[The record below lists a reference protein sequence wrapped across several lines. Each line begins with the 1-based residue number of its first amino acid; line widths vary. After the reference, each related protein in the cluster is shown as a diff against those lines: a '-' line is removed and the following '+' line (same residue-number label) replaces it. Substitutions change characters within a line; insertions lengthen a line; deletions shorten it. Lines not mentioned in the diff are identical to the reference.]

1 MEASGAEELEAGS
14 PRRAEPASRLTME
27 AKSGEGSPRRAEP
40 ASPRRHSPWGFAKA
54 LGVRDHEARF
64 VPYDPWLE
72 APPWELAGLAALSAL
87 AYGAACL
94 TPLAH
99 GGLLAPRA
107 GPGWAIFCVWLVAS
121 ATGRALAWLGLP
133 PLAGQLLGGA
143 LARNSRAFR
152 GAALTHAYKATIR
165 AAGLGTIMTR
175 SGLELDVGAIR
186 RAGRVA
192 ARLTVLPGVSEALA
206 VALFARWVFE
216 LPFVLALALGFIL
229 AAVSPAVVPVC
240 VKINQCVGDGDDAAA
255 LVPSSGE
262 EPASPRHR
270 AGVASMA
277 WRSTRRFSTS
287 RIILISTQVVVG
299 LFDLHSRGYGVAKG
313 IPSIVVAAASM
324 DDVVAM
330 LGFSVCIGLAG
341 GAGNL
346 YQKALAGPA
355 AVVAG
360 ALYGCAAGALLGAT
374 KLWDADWKLTAATLV
389 LGLLPMFVAE
399 RLHAHG
405 GGAIGA
411 LLVGVVGSW
420 AWRRRQPAWLA
431 AGAEREA
438 LLDEEED
445 LGAALG
451 TPDGDARAAADRL
464 REVGKKLNA
473 IGRSDADDARKS
485 HLVEANIGLLWT
497 WLAQPLL
504 FGAIGTELNFHRM
517 APAVAGR
524 ALLVVGVGLLVRIP
538 AAYVA
543 VHFDDRLKF
552 REKAFVALA
561 WLPKATVQAALASVP
576 AEVVDD
582 RRRGEAI
589 LTTAVLAILATAPL
603 GSLFIQRFGPRWLER
618 EDDAADDAE
627 TSPIWS
633 RRRLAHLVGEARAE
647 IERLGGDTTRLA
659 KIVDVI
665 DEWSNPLIPKRPDTS
680 GNALKLMNSAKVKK
694 RDLAAERRRKRWDE
708 SAKYCA

>member
-1 MEASGAEELEAGS
+1 MEANGAEQLEAGS

-40 ASPRRHSPWGFAKA
+40 ASPRRHSPRRHSPWGFAKA

-107 GPGWAIFCVWLVAS
+107 GPGWAIFCVWLFAS

-175 SGLELDVGAIR
+175 SGLELDVGTIR

-229 AAVSPAVVPVC
+229 AAVSPAVV
-240 VKINQCVGDGDDAAA
+240 
-255 LVPSSGE
+255 
-262 EPASPRHR
+262 
-270 AGVASMA
+270 
-277 WRSTRRFSTS
+277 
-287 RIILISTQVVVG
+287 VVG

-341 GAGNL
+341 GAGNI

-618 EDDAADDAE
+618 EDEAADDAE

-633 RRRLAHLVGEARAE
+633 GRRLAHLVGEARAE

>member
-1 MEASGAEELEAGS
+1 MEATGEQLEAGS

-27 AKSGEGSPRRAEP
+27 AKSEEGSPRR

-107 GPGWAIFCVWLVAS
+107 GPGWAVFCVWLFAS

-229 AAVSPAVVPVC
+229 AAVSPAVV
-240 VKINQCVGDGDDAAA
+240 
-255 LVPSSGE
+255 
-262 EPASPRHR
+262 
-270 AGVASMA
+270 
-277 WRSTRRFSTS
+277 
-287 RIILISTQVVVG
+287 VVQM
-299 LFDLHSRGYGVAKG
+299 FDLHERGYGVAKG

-341 GAGNL
+341 GAGNV

-420 AWRRRQPAWLA
+420 AWRRRRPAWLA

-438 LLDEEED
+438 LLREEAD

-464 REVGKKLNA
+464 REVGKKLDA
-473 IGRSDADDARKS
+473 IGRSDADDAHKS

-504 FGAIGTELNFHRM
+504 FGVIGTELNFHRM

-538 AAYVA
+538 AAYAA
-543 VHFDDRLKF
+543 VHFDERLKF

-618 EDDAADDAE
+618 EDDAADDAADDAE
-627 TSPIWS
+627 TSPIWPG
-633 RRRLAHLVGEARAE
+633 RRLAHLVGEARAE

-659 KIVDVI
+659 KIVDDI
-665 DEWSNPLIPKRPDTS
+665 DEQANPLIPKRPDVP
-680 GNALKLMNSAKVKK
+680 GNAFKLMKSAKVKK
-694 RDLAAERRRKRWDE
+694 KDPAAERRRKRWDE

>member
-1 MEASGAEELEAGS
+1 MEANGAEQLEAGS

-40 ASPRRHSPWGFAKA
+40 ASPRRHSPRRHSPWGFAKA

-72 APPWELAGLAALSAL
+72 APPWEFAGLAALSAL

-107 GPGWAIFCVWLVAS
+107 GPGWAIFCVWLFAS

-229 AAVSPAVVPVC
+229 AAVSPAVV
-240 VKINQCVGDGDDAAA
+240 
-255 LVPSSGE
+255 
-262 EPASPRHR
+262 
-270 AGVASMA
+270 
-277 WRSTRRFSTS
+277 
-287 RIILISTQVVVG
+287 VVG

-341 GAGNL
+341 GAGNI

-618 EDDAADDAE
+618 EDEAADDAE

-633 RRRLAHLVGEARAE
+633 GRRLAHLVGEARAE

>member
-1 MEASGAEELEAGS
+1 M
-14 PRRAEPASRLTME
+14 PRRWECATTRR
-27 AKSGEGSPRRAEP
+27 GS
-40 ASPRRHSPWGFAKA
+40 SPTIRGS
-54 LGVRDHEARF
+54 
-64 VPYDPWLE
+64 
-72 APPWELAGLAALSAL
+72 APPWERAGLAALSAL

-107 GPGWAIFCVWLVAS
+107 GPGWAIFCVWLFAS

-229 AAVSPAVVPVC
+229 AAVSPAVV
-240 VKINQCVGDGDDAAA
+240 
-255 LVPSSGE
+255 
-262 EPASPRHR
+262 
-270 AGVASMA
+270 
-277 WRSTRRFSTS
+277 
-287 RIILISTQVVVG
+287 VVG

-341 GAGNL
+341 GAGNI

-618 EDDAADDAE
+618 EDEAADDAE

-633 RRRLAHLVGEARAE
+633 GRRLAHLVGEARAE

>member
-1 MEASGAEELEAGS
+1 MEANGAEQLEAGS

-40 ASPRRHSPWGFAKA
+40 ESPRRHSPRRHSPWGFAKA

-72 APPWELAGLAALSAL
+72 APPWEFAGLAALSAL

-107 GPGWAIFCVWLVAS
+107 GPGWAVFCIWLFAS

-229 AAVSPAVVPVC
+229 AAVSPAVV
-240 VKINQCVGDGDDAAA
+240 
-255 LVPSSGE
+255 
-262 EPASPRHR
+262 
-270 AGVASMA
+270 
-277 WRSTRRFSTS
+277 
-287 RIILISTQVVVG
+287 VVG

-341 GAGNL
+341 GAGNI

-618 EDDAADDAE
+618 EDEAADDAE

-633 RRRLAHLVGEARAE
+633 GRRLAHLVGEARAE

>member
-1 MEASGAEELEAGS
+1 MEASGAEQLEAGS

-40 ASPRRHSPWGFAKA
+40 ASPRRHSPRRHSPWGFAKA

-107 GPGWAIFCVWLVAS
+107 GPGWAIFCVWLFAS

-186 RAGRVA
+186 RAGRGA

-229 AAVSPAVVPVC
+229 AAVSPAVV
-240 VKINQCVGDGDDAAA
+240 
-255 LVPSSGE
+255 
-262 EPASPRHR
+262 
-270 AGVASMA
+270 
-277 WRSTRRFSTS
+277 
-287 RIILISTQVVVG
+287 VVG

-324 DDVVAM
+324 DDVGAM

-341 GAGNL
+341 GAGNI
-346 YQKALAGPA
+346 YQKALTGPA

>member
-1 MEASGAEELEAGS
+1 MEADGAEELEA
-14 PRRAEPASRLTME
+14 
-27 AKSGEGSPRRAEP
+27 GSPRRAEP

-107 GPGWAIFCVWLVAS
+107 GPGWAIFCVWLFAS

-206 VALFARWVFE
+206 VGVVARWVFE

-229 AAVSPAVVPVC
+229 AAVSPAVV
-240 VKINQCVGDGDDAAA
+240 
-255 LVPSSGE
+255 
-262 EPASPRHR
+262 
-270 AGVASMA
+270 
-277 WRSTRRFSTS
+277 
-287 RIILISTQVVVG
+287 VVG
-299 LFDLHSRGYGVAKG
+299 MFDLHNRGYGVAKG

-341 GAGNL
+341 GAGNI
-346 YQKALAGPA
+346 YQKALTGPA

-438 LLDEEED
+438 LLHEEAD

-451 TPDGDARAAADRL
+451 TPDGDARVAADRL

-473 IGRSDADDARKS
+473 IGRSDADDAHKS

-504 FGAIGTELNFHRM
+504 FGVIGTELNFHRM

-627 TSPIWS
+627 TSPIWPG
-633 RRRLAHLVGEARAE
+633 RRLAHLVGEARAE

-659 KIVDVI
+659 KIVDDI
-665 DEWSNPLIPKRPDTS
+665 DEQSQPVFKKRPDLS
-680 GNALKLMNSAKVKK
+680 GPAFKLMKMAKVKK
-694 RDLAAERRRKRWDE
+694 KDLAAERRRKRWDE

>member
-1 MEASGAEELEAGS
+1 MEASGAEQLEAGS

-27 AKSGEGSPRRAEP
+27 AKSGEGSPRRAERRH
-40 ASPRRHSPWGFAKA
+40 SPRRHSPWGFAKA

-72 APPWELAGLAALSAL
+72 APPWEFAGLAALSAL

-107 GPGWAIFCVWLVAS
+107 GPGWAIFCVWLFAS

-229 AAVSPAVVPVC
+229 AAVSPAVV
-240 VKINQCVGDGDDAAA
+240 
-255 LVPSSGE
+255 
-262 EPASPRHR
+262 
-270 AGVASMA
+270 
-277 WRSTRRFSTS
+277 
-287 RIILISTQVVVG
+287 VVG

-341 GAGNL
+341 GAGNI

-618 EDDAADDAE
+618 EDEAADDAE

-633 RRRLAHLVGEARAE
+633 GRRLAHLVGEARAE

-708 SAKYCA
+708 SVACLTI

>member
-1 MEASGAEELEAGS
+1 MEARGAEQLEAGS

-40 ASPRRHSPWGFAKA
+40 ASPRRHSPRRHSPWGFAKA

-107 GPGWAIFCVWLVAS
+107 GPGWAIFCVWLFAS

-206 VALFARWVFE
+206 VGVVARWVFE

-229 AAVSPAVVPVC
+229 AAVSPAVV
-240 VKINQCVGDGDDAAA
+240 
-255 LVPSSGE
+255 
-262 EPASPRHR
+262 
-270 AGVASMA
+270 
-277 WRSTRRFSTS
+277 
-287 RIILISTQVVVG
+287 VVG
-299 LFDLHSRGYGVAKG
+299 MFDLHNRGYGVAKG

-341 GAGNL
+341 GAGNV

-420 AWRRRQPAWLA
+420 AWRSQQPAWLA
-431 AGAEREA
+431 AGAERAA
-438 LLDEEED
+438 LLREEVD

-473 IGRSDADDARKS
+473 IGRSDADDAHKS

-504 FGAIGTELNFHRM
+504 FGVIGTELNFHRM

-618 EDDAADDAE
+618 EDEAADDAE

-633 RRRLAHLVGEARAE
+633 GRRLAHLVGEARAE

>member
-1 MEASGAEELEAGS
+1 MEARGAEQLEAGS

-40 ASPRRHSPWGFAKA
+40 ASSRRHSPRRHSPWGFAKA

-72 APPWELAGLAALSAL
+72 APPWEFAGLAALSAL

-107 GPGWAIFCVWLVAS
+107 GPGWAIFCVWLFAS

-206 VALFARWVFE
+206 VGVVAMRVFE

-229 AAVSPAVVPVC
+229 AAVSPAVV
-240 VKINQCVGDGDDAAA
+240 
-255 LVPSSGE
+255 
-262 EPASPRHR
+262 
-270 AGVASMA
+270 
-277 WRSTRRFSTS
+277 
-287 RIILISTQVVVG
+287 VVG
-299 LFDLHSRGYGVAKG
+299 MFDLHNRGYGVAKG

-341 GAGNL
+341 GAGNI
-346 YQKALAGPA
+346 YQKALTGPA

-451 TPDGDARAAADRL
+451 TPDGDARVAADRL

>member
-1 MEASGAEELEAGS
+1 MEANGAEQLEAGS

-40 ASPRRHSPWGFAKA
+40 ESPRRHSPRRHSPWGFAKA

-72 APPWELAGLAALSAL
+72 APPWEFAGLAALSAL

-107 GPGWAIFCVWLVAS
+107 GPGWAIFCVWLFAS

-229 AAVSPAVVPVC
+229 AAVSPAVV
-240 VKINQCVGDGDDAAA
+240 
-255 LVPSSGE
+255 
-262 EPASPRHR
+262 
-270 AGVASMA
+270 
-277 WRSTRRFSTS
+277 
-287 RIILISTQVVVG
+287 VVG

-341 GAGNL
+341 GAGNI

-438 LLDEEED
+438 LLHEEAD

-633 RRRLAHLVGEARAE
+633 GRRLAHLVGEARAE

>member
-1 MEASGAEELEAGS
+1 MEATGEQLEAGS

-27 AKSGEGSPRRAEP
+27 AKSEEGSPRRASP
-40 ASPRRHSPWGFAKA
+40 RRHSPRRHSPWGFAKA

-107 GPGWAIFCVWLVAS
+107 GPGWAVFCVWLFAS

-206 VALFARWVFE
+206 VGVVARWVFE

-229 AAVSPAVVPVC
+229 AAVSPAVV
-240 VKINQCVGDGDDAAA
+240 
-255 LVPSSGE
+255 
-262 EPASPRHR
+262 
-270 AGVASMA
+270 
-277 WRSTRRFSTS
+277 
-287 RIILISTQVVVG
+287 VVQM
-299 LFDLHSRGYGVAKG
+299 FDLHERGYGVAKG

-341 GAGNL
+341 GAGNV

-420 AWRRRQPAWLA
+420 AWRSQQPAWLA

-438 LLDEEED
+438 LLREEAD

-451 TPDGDARAAADRL
+451 TPDGDAQAAADRL
-464 REVGKKLNA
+464 REVGKKLDA
-473 IGRSDADDARKS
+473 IGRSDADDAHKS

-504 FGAIGTELNFHRM
+504 FGVIGTELNFHRM

-538 AAYVA
+538 AAYAA
-543 VHFDDRLKF
+543 VHFDERLKF

-627 TSPIWS
+627 TSPIWPG
-633 RRRLAHLVGEARAE
+633 RRLAHLVGEARAE

-659 KIVDVI
+659 KIVDEI
-665 DEWSNPLIPKRPDTS
+665 DEQSQPVFKKRPDLS
-680 GNALKLMNSAKVKK
+680 GPAFKLMNSAKVKK
-694 RDLAAERRRKRWDE
+694 KDPAAERRRKRWDE

>member
-1 MEASGAEELEAGS
+1 MEANGAEQLEAGS

-40 ASPRRHSPWGFAKA
+40 ASPRRHSPRRHSPWGFAKA

-107 GPGWAIFCVWLVAS
+107 GPGWAIFCVWLFAS

-206 VALFARWVFE
+206 VGVVARWVFE

-229 AAVSPAVVPVC
+229 AAVSPAVV
-240 VKINQCVGDGDDAAA
+240 
-255 LVPSSGE
+255 
-262 EPASPRHR
+262 
-270 AGVASMA
+270 
-277 WRSTRRFSTS
+277 
-287 RIILISTQVVVG
+287 VVG
-299 LFDLHSRGYGVAKG
+299 MFDLHNRGYGVAKG

-341 GAGNL
+341 GAGNI

-618 EDDAADDAE
+618 EDEAADDAE

-633 RRRLAHLVGEARAE
+633 GRRLAHLVGEARAE

-694 RDLAAERRRKRWDE
+694 KDLAAERRRKRWDE

>member
-1 MEASGAEELEAGS
+1 MEANGAEQLEAGS

-40 ASPRRHSPWGFAKA
+40 ASPRRHSPRRHSPWGFAKA

-107 GPGWAIFCVWLVAS
+107 GPGWAIFCVWLFAS

-206 VALFARWVFE
+206 VGVVAMRVFE

-229 AAVSPAVVPVC
+229 AAVSPAVV
-240 VKINQCVGDGDDAAA
+240 
-255 LVPSSGE
+255 
-262 EPASPRHR
+262 
-270 AGVASMA
+270 
-277 WRSTRRFSTS
+277 
-287 RIILISTQVVVG
+287 VVG
-299 LFDLHSRGYGVAKG
+299 MFDLHNRGYGVAKG

-341 GAGNL
+341 GAGNI

>member
-1 MEASGAEELEAGS
+1 MEASGAEQLEA
-14 PRRAEPASRLTME
+14 
-27 AKSGEGSPRRAEP
+27 GSPRRAEP

-107 GPGWAIFCVWLVAS
+107 GPGWAIFCVWLFAS

-206 VALFARWVFE
+206 VGVVARWVFE

-229 AAVSPAVVPVC
+229 AAVSPAVV
-240 VKINQCVGDGDDAAA
+240 
-255 LVPSSGE
+255 
-262 EPASPRHR
+262 
-270 AGVASMA
+270 
-277 WRSTRRFSTS
+277 
-287 RIILISTQVVVG
+287 VVG
-299 LFDLHSRGYGVAKG
+299 MFDLHNRGYGVAKG

-341 GAGNL
+341 GAGNV

-438 LLDEEED
+438 LLREEAD

-464 REVGKKLNA
+464 REVGKKLDA
-473 IGRSDADDARKS
+473 IGRSDADDAHKS

-627 TSPIWS
+627 TSPIWPG
-633 RRRLAHLVGEARAE
+633 RRLAHLVGEARAE

-659 KIVDVI
+659 KIVDAI
-665 DEWSNPLIPKRPDTS
+665 DESANPLIPKRPDTS
-680 GNALKLMNSAKVKK
+680 GNAFKLMHSAKVKK
-694 RDLAAERRRKRWDE
+694 KDPAAERRRKRWDE

>member
-1 MEASGAEELEAGS
+1 MEATGEQLEAGS

-27 AKSGEGSPRRAEP
+27 AKSEEGSPRRASP
-40 ASPRRHSPWGFAKA
+40 RRHSPRRHSPWGFAKA

-107 GPGWAIFCVWLVAS
+107 GPGWAIFCVWLFAS

-175 SGLELDVGAIR
+175 SGLELDVDAIR

-206 VALFARWVFE
+206 VGVVARWVFE

-229 AAVSPAVVPVC
+229 AAVSPAVV
-240 VKINQCVGDGDDAAA
+240 
-255 LVPSSGE
+255 
-262 EPASPRHR
+262 
-270 AGVASMA
+270 
-277 WRSTRRFSTS
+277 
-287 RIILISTQVVVG
+287 VVQM
-299 LFDLHSRGYGVAKG
+299 FDLHERGYGVAKG

-341 GAGNL
+341 GAGNV

-420 AWRRRQPAWLA
+420 AWRSQQPAWLA

-438 LLDEEED
+438 LLREEAD

-464 REVGKKLNA
+464 REVGKKLDA
-473 IGRSDADDARKS
+473 IGRSDADDAHKS

-618 EDDAADDAE
+618 EDDAADDAADDAE
-627 TSPIWS
+627 TSPIWPG
-633 RRRLAHLVGEARAE
+633 RRLAHLVGEARAE
-647 IERLGGDTTRLA
+647 IERLGSDTTRLA
-659 KIVDVI
+659 KIVDAI
-665 DEWSNPLIPKRPDTS
+665 DESANPLIPKRPDTS
-680 GNALKLMNSAKVKK
+680 GNAFKLMHSAKVKK
-694 RDLAAERRRKRWDE
+694 KDPAAERRRKRWDE

>member
-1 MEASGAEELEAGS
+1 MEANGAEQLEAGS

-40 ASPRRHSPWGFAKA
+40 ESPRRHSPRRHSPWGFAKA

-72 APPWELAGLAALSAL
+72 APPWEFAGLAALSAL

-107 GPGWAIFCVWLVAS
+107 GPGWAIFCVWLFAS

-229 AAVSPAVVPVC
+229 AAVSPAVV
-240 VKINQCVGDGDDAAA
+240 
-255 LVPSSGE
+255 
-262 EPASPRHR
+262 
-270 AGVASMA
+270 
-277 WRSTRRFSTS
+277 
-287 RIILISTQVVVG
+287 VVG

-341 GAGNL
+341 GAGNI

-438 LLDEEED
+438 LLHEEAD

-603 GSLFIQRFGPRWLER
+603 GSLFIQRFGPRWLEG
-618 EDDAADDAE
+618 EDEAADDAE

-633 RRRLAHLVGEARAE
+633 GRRLAHLVGEARAE

>member
-1 MEASGAEELEAGS
+1 MEANGAEQLEAGS

-107 GPGWAIFCVWLVAS
+107 GPGWAIFCVWLFAS

-229 AAVSPAVVPVC
+229 AAVSPAVV
-240 VKINQCVGDGDDAAA
+240 
-255 LVPSSGE
+255 
-262 EPASPRHR
+262 
-270 AGVASMA
+270 
-277 WRSTRRFSTS
+277 
-287 RIILISTQVVVG
+287 VVG

-341 GAGNL
+341 GAGNI

-538 AAYVA
+538 AAYLA

-633 RRRLAHLVGEARAE
+633 GRSLAHLVGEARAE

>member
-1 MEASGAEELEAGS
+1 MEASGAEQLEAGS
-14 PRRAEPASRLTME
+14 PRRAEPASRLTMD
-27 AKSGEGSPRRAEP
+27 ANSGEGSPRRAEP
-40 ASPRRHSPWGFAKA
+40 ASPRRHSPRRHSPWGFAKA

-107 GPGWAIFCVWLVAS
+107 GPGWAIFCVWLFAS

-175 SGLELDVGAIR
+175 SGLELDVDAIR

-206 VALFARWVFE
+206 VGVIARWVFE

-229 AAVSPAVVPVC
+229 AAVSPAVV
-240 VKINQCVGDGDDAAA
+240 
-255 LVPSSGE
+255 
-262 EPASPRHR
+262 
-270 AGVASMA
+270 
-277 WRSTRRFSTS
+277 
-287 RIILISTQVVVG
+287 VVG
-299 LFDLHSRGYGVAKG
+299 MFDLHERGYGVAKG

-341 GAGNL
+341 GAGNV

-420 AWRRRQPAWLA
+420 AWRSQQPVWLA

-438 LLDEEED
+438 LLREEAD

-451 TPDGDARAAADRL
+451 APDGDARADADRL
-464 REVGKKLNA
+464 REVGEKLDA
-473 IGRSDADDARKS
+473 IGRSDADDAHKS

-504 FGAIGTELNFHRM
+504 FGAIGAELNFHRM

-618 EDDAADDAE
+618 EDDAADNAADDAE
-627 TSPIWS
+627 TSPIWPG
-633 RRRLAHLVGEARAE
+633 RRLAHLVGEARAE
-647 IERLGGDTTRLA
+647 IERLGSDTTRLA
-659 KIVDVI
+659 KIVDAI
-665 DEWSNPLIPKRPDTS
+665 DESANPLIPKRPDTS
-680 GNALKLMNSAKVKK
+680 GNAFKLMHSAKVKK
-694 RDLAAERRRKRWDE
+694 KDPAAERRRKRWDE

>member
-1 MEASGAEELEAGS
+1 MEANGAEQLEAGS

-107 GPGWAIFCVWLVAS
+107 GPGWAIFCVWLFAS

-206 VALFARWVFE
+206 VGVVAMRVFE

-229 AAVSPAVVPVC
+229 AAVSPAVV
-240 VKINQCVGDGDDAAA
+240 
-255 LVPSSGE
+255 
-262 EPASPRHR
+262 
-270 AGVASMA
+270 
-277 WRSTRRFSTS
+277 
-287 RIILISTQVVVG
+287 VVG
-299 LFDLHSRGYGVAKG
+299 MFDLHNRGYGVAKG

-341 GAGNL
+341 GAGNI

-438 LLDEEED
+438 LLHEEAD

-473 IGRSDADDARKS
+473 IGRSDADDAHKS

>member
-1 MEASGAEELEAGS
+1 MEARGAEQLEAGS

-40 ASPRRHSPWGFAKA
+40 ESPRRHSPRRHSPWGFAKA

-72 APPWELAGLAALSAL
+72 APPWEFAGLAALSAL

-107 GPGWAIFCVWLVAS
+107 GPGWAIFCVWLFAS

-229 AAVSPAVVPVC
+229 AAVSPAVV
-240 VKINQCVGDGDDAAA
+240 
-255 LVPSSGE
+255 
-262 EPASPRHR
+262 
-270 AGVASMA
+270 
-277 WRSTRRFSTS
+277 
-287 RIILISTQVVVG
+287 VVG

-341 GAGNL
+341 GAGNI
-346 YQKALAGPA
+346 YQKALTGPA

-374 KLWDADWKLTAATLV
+374 KLWDAGWKLTAATLV

-438 LLDEEED
+438 LLREEAD

-464 REVGKKLNA
+464 REVGKKLDA
-473 IGRSDADDARKS
+473 IGRSDADDAHKS

>member
-1 MEASGAEELEAGS
+1 MEADGAEELEA
-14 PRRAEPASRLTME
+14 
-27 AKSGEGSPRRAEP
+27 GSPRRAEP

-107 GPGWAIFCVWLVAS
+107 GPGWAIFCVWLFAS

-206 VALFARWVFE
+206 VGVVARWVFE

-229 AAVSPAVVPVC
+229 AAVSPAVV
-240 VKINQCVGDGDDAAA
+240 
-255 LVPSSGE
+255 
-262 EPASPRHR
+262 
-270 AGVASMA
+270 
-277 WRSTRRFSTS
+277 
-287 RIILISTQVVVG
+287 VVQM
-299 LFDLHSRGYGVAKG
+299 FDLHERGYGVAKG

-341 GAGNL
+341 GAGNI
-346 YQKALAGPA
+346 YQKALTGPA

-420 AWRRRQPAWLA
+420 AWRRRRPAWLA

-438 LLDEEED
+438 LLREEAD

-464 REVGKKLNA
+464 REVGKKLDA
-473 IGRSDADDARKS
+473 IGRSDADDAHKS

-504 FGAIGTELNFHRM
+504 FGVIGTELNFHRM

-627 TSPIWS
+627 TSPIWPG
-633 RRRLAHLVGEARAE
+633 RRLAHLVGEARAE

-659 KIVDVI
+659 KIVDDI
-665 DEWSNPLIPKRPDTS
+665 DEQANPLIPKRPDVP
-680 GNALKLMNSAKVKK
+680 GNAFKLMKSAKVKK
-694 RDLAAERRRKRWDE
+694 KDPAAERRRKRWDE

>member
-1 MEASGAEELEAGS
+1 MEANGAEQLETGS

-27 AKSGEGSPRRAEP
+27 AKSEEGSPRR

-107 GPGWAIFCVWLVAS
+107 GPGWAIFCVWLFAS

-192 ARLTVLPGVSEALA
+192 ARLTVLPGASEALA
-206 VALFARWVFE
+206 VGVVARWVFE

-229 AAVSPAVVPVC
+229 AAVSPAVV
-240 VKINQCVGDGDDAAA
+240 
-255 LVPSSGE
+255 
-262 EPASPRHR
+262 
-270 AGVASMA
+270 
-277 WRSTRRFSTS
+277 
-287 RIILISTQVVVG
+287 VVQM
-299 LFDLHSRGYGVAKG
+299 FDLHERGYGVAKG

-341 GAGNL
+341 GAGNV

-420 AWRRRQPAWLA
+420 AWRRRRPAWLA

-438 LLDEEED
+438 LLREEAD

-464 REVGKKLNA
+464 REVGKKLDA
-473 IGRSDADDARKS
+473 IGRSDADDAHKS

-504 FGAIGTELNFHRM
+504 FGVIGTELNFHRM

-524 ALLVVGVGLLVRIP
+524 ALVVVGVGLLVRIP
-538 AAYVA
+538 AAYAA
-543 VHFDDRLKF
+543 VHFDERLKF

-627 TSPIWS
+627 TSPIWPG
-633 RRRLAHLVGEARAE
+633 RRLAHLVGEARAE

-659 KIVDVI
+659 KIVDDI
-665 DEWSNPLIPKRPDTS
+665 DEQANPLIPKRPDVP
-680 GNALKLMNSAKVKK
+680 GNAFKLMKSAKVKK
-694 RDLAAERRRKRWDE
+694 KDPAAERRRKRWDE

>member
-1 MEASGAEELEAGS
+1 MESSGAEQLEAGS

-107 GPGWAIFCVWLVAS
+107 GPGWAIFCVWLFAS

-206 VALFARWVFE
+206 VGVVARWVFE

-229 AAVSPAVVPVC
+229 AAVSPAVV
-240 VKINQCVGDGDDAAA
+240 
-255 LVPSSGE
+255 
-262 EPASPRHR
+262 
-270 AGVASMA
+270 
-277 WRSTRRFSTS
+277 
-287 RIILISTQVVVG
+287 VVG
-299 LFDLHSRGYGVAKG
+299 MFDLHNRGYGVAKG

-341 GAGNL
+341 GAGNI
-346 YQKALAGPA
+346 YQKALTGPA

-374 KLWDADWKLTAATLV
+374 KLWDAGWKLTAATLV

-473 IGRSDADDARKS
+473 IGRSDADDAHKS

-633 RRRLAHLVGEARAE
+633 GRRLAHLVGEARAE

>member
-1 MEASGAEELEAGS
+1 MEARGAEQLEAGS

-40 ASPRRHSPWGFAKA
+40 ASPRRHSPRRHSPWGFAKA

-107 GPGWAIFCVWLVAS
+107 GPGWAIFCVWLFAS

-229 AAVSPAVVPVC
+229 AAVSPAVV
-240 VKINQCVGDGDDAAA
+240 
-255 LVPSSGE
+255 
-262 EPASPRHR
+262 
-270 AGVASMA
+270 
-277 WRSTRRFSTS
+277 
-287 RIILISTQVVVG
+287 VVG

-341 GAGNL
+341 GAGNI

-618 EDDAADDAE
+618 EDEAADDAE

-633 RRRLAHLVGEARAE
+633 GRRLAHLVGEARAE

>member
-1 MEASGAEELEAGS
+1 
-14 PRRAEPASRLTME
+14 
-27 AKSGEGSPRRAEP
+27 
-40 ASPRRHSPWGFAKA
+40 
-54 LGVRDHEARF
+54 
-64 VPYDPWLE
+64 
-72 APPWELAGLAALSAL
+72 
-87 AYGAACL
+87 
-94 TPLAH
+94 
-99 GGLLAPRA
+99 
-107 GPGWAIFCVWLVAS
+107 
-121 ATGRALAWLGLP
+121 
-133 PLAGQLLGGA
+133 
-143 LARNSRAFR
+143 
-152 GAALTHAYKATIR
+152 
-165 AAGLGTIMTR
+165 MTR

-229 AAVSPAVVPVC
+229 AAVSPAVV
-240 VKINQCVGDGDDAAA
+240 
-255 LVPSSGE
+255 
-262 EPASPRHR
+262 
-270 AGVASMA
+270 
-277 WRSTRRFSTS
+277 
-287 RIILISTQVVVG
+287 VVG

-341 GAGNL
+341 GAGNI
-346 YQKALAGPA
+346 YQKALTGPA

-374 KLWDADWKLTAATLV
+374 KLWDAGWKLTAATLV

-438 LLDEEED
+438 LLHEEAD

-451 TPDGDARAAADRL
+451 TPDGDARVAADRL

-473 IGRSDADDARKS
+473 IGRSDADDAHKS

-618 EDDAADDAE
+618 EDEAADDAG

-633 RRRLAHLVGEARAE
+633 GRRLAHLVGEARAE

>member
-1 MEASGAEELEAGS
+1 MEADGAEELEA
-14 PRRAEPASRLTME
+14 
-27 AKSGEGSPRRAEP
+27 GSPRRAEP

-107 GPGWAIFCVWLVAS
+107 GPGWAIFCVWLFAS

-206 VALFARWVFE
+206 VGVVARTVFA

-229 AAVSPAVVPVC
+229 AAVSPAVV
-240 VKINQCVGDGDDAAA
+240 
-255 LVPSSGE
+255 
-262 EPASPRHR
+262 
-270 AGVASMA
+270 
-277 WRSTRRFSTS
+277 
-287 RIILISTQVVVG
+287 VVG
-299 LFDLHSRGYGVAKG
+299 MFDLHDRGYGVTKG

-341 GAGNL
+341 GAGNV

-420 AWRRRQPAWLA
+420 AWRSRRPAWLA
-431 AGAEREA
+431 AGAERVA
-438 LLDEEED
+438 LLREEVD

-451 TPDGDARAAADRL
+451 TPDGDARVAADRL

-473 IGRSDADDARKS
+473 IGRSDADDAHKS

-517 APAVAGR
+517 ESAVAGR

-538 AAYVA
+538 AAYAA
-543 VHFDDRLKF
+543 VHFDERLKF

-627 TSPIWS
+627 TSPIWPG
-633 RRRLAHLVGEARAE
+633 RRLAHLVGEARAE

-659 KIVDVI
+659 KIVDDI
-665 DEWSNPLIPKRPDTS
+665 DEQSQPVFKKRPDLS
-680 GNALKLMNSAKVKK
+680 GPAFKLMNSAKVKK
-694 RDLAAERRRKRWDE
+694 KDLAAERRRKRWDE

>member
-1 MEASGAEELEAGS
+1 MEARGAEQLEAGS

-40 ASPRRHSPWGFAKA
+40 ASPRRHSPRRHSPWGFAKA

-107 GPGWAIFCVWLVAS
+107 GPGWAIFCVWLFAS

-206 VALFARWVFE
+206 VGVVARWVFE

-229 AAVSPAVVPVC
+229 AAVSPAVV
-240 VKINQCVGDGDDAAA
+240 
-255 LVPSSGE
+255 
-262 EPASPRHR
+262 
-270 AGVASMA
+270 
-277 WRSTRRFSTS
+277 
-287 RIILISTQVVVG
+287 VVG
-299 LFDLHSRGYGVAKG
+299 MFDLHERGYGVAKG

-341 GAGNL
+341 GAGNV

-420 AWRRRQPAWLA
+420 AWRRRRPAWLA

-438 LLDEEED
+438 LLREEAD

-464 REVGKKLNA
+464 REVGKKLDA
-473 IGRSDADDARKS
+473 IGRSDADDAHKS

-618 EDDAADDAE
+618 EDDAADDAADDAE
-627 TSPIWS
+627 TSPIWPG
-633 RRRLAHLVGEARAE
+633 RRLAHLVGEARAE
-647 IERLGGDTTRLA
+647 IERLGSDTTRLA
-659 KIVDVI
+659 KIVDAI
-665 DEWSNPLIPKRPDTS
+665 DESANPLIPKRPDTS
-680 GNALKLMNSAKVKK
+680 GNAFKLMHSAKVKK
-694 RDLAAERRRKRWDE
+694 KDPAAERRRKRWDE

>member
-1 MEASGAEELEAGS
+1 M
-14 PRRAEPASRLTME
+14 
-27 AKSGEGSPRRAEP
+27 
-40 ASPRRHSPWGFAKA
+40 
-54 LGVRDHEARF
+54 RDHEARF

-107 GPGWAIFCVWLVAS
+107 GPGWAIFCVWLFAS

-229 AAVSPAVVPVC
+229 AAVSPAVV
-240 VKINQCVGDGDDAAA
+240 
-255 LVPSSGE
+255 
-262 EPASPRHR
+262 
-270 AGVASMA
+270 
-277 WRSTRRFSTS
+277 
-287 RIILISTQVVVG
+287 VVG

-341 GAGNL
+341 GAGNI

-618 EDDAADDAE
+618 EDEAADDAE

-633 RRRLAHLVGEARAE
+633 GRRLAHLVGEARAE

>member
-1 MEASGAEELEAGS
+1 MEATGEQLEAGS

-27 AKSGEGSPRRAEP
+27 AKSEEGSPRRASP
-40 ASPRRHSPWGFAKA
+40 RRHSPRRHSPWGFAKA

-107 GPGWAIFCVWLVAS
+107 GPGWAIFCVWLFAS

-175 SGLELDVGAIR
+175 SGLELDVDAIR

-206 VALFARWVFE
+206 VSLAARSVFE

-229 AAVSPAVVPVC
+229 AAVSPAVV
-240 VKINQCVGDGDDAAA
+240 
-255 LVPSSGE
+255 
-262 EPASPRHR
+262 
-270 AGVASMA
+270 
-277 WRSTRRFSTS
+277 
-287 RIILISTQVVVG
+287 VVQM
-299 LFDLHSRGYGVAKG
+299 FDLHERGYGVAKG

-341 GAGNL
+341 GAGNV

-420 AWRRRQPAWLA
+420 AWRSQQPAWLA
-431 AGAEREA
+431 AGAERAA
-438 LLDEEED
+438 LLREEVD

-464 REVGKKLNA
+464 REVGKKLDA
-473 IGRSDADDARKS
+473 IGRSDADDAHKS

-627 TSPIWS
+627 TSPIWPG
-633 RRRLAHLVGEARAE
+633 RRLAHLVGEARAE

-659 KIVDVI
+659 KIVDDI
-665 DEWSNPLIPKRPDTS
+665 DEQSQPVFKKRPDLS
-680 GNALKLMNSAKVKK
+680 GPAFKLMNSAKVKK
-694 RDLAAERRRKRWDE
+694 KDPAAERRRKRWDE

>member
-1 MEASGAEELEAGS
+1 MEANGEEELEEGS
-14 PRRAEPASRLTME
+14 PRRAEPAS
-27 AKSGEGSPRRAEP
+27 PRRH
-40 ASPRRHSPWGFAKA
+40 SPRRHSPWGFAKA

-107 GPGWAIFCVWLVAS
+107 GPGWAIFCVWLFAS

-229 AAVSPAVVPVC
+229 AAVSPAVV
-240 VKINQCVGDGDDAAA
+240 
-255 LVPSSGE
+255 
-262 EPASPRHR
+262 
-270 AGVASMA
+270 
-277 WRSTRRFSTS
+277 
-287 RIILISTQVVVG
+287 VVG

-341 GAGNL
+341 GAGNI

-618 EDDAADDAE
+618 EDEAADDAE

-633 RRRLAHLVGEARAE
+633 GRRLAHLVGEARAE

>member
-1 MEASGAEELEAGS
+1 MEASGAEQLETGS

-27 AKSGEGSPRRAEP
+27 AKSEEGSPRRASP
-40 ASPRRHSPWGFAKA
+40 RRHSPRRHSPWGFAKA

-107 GPGWAIFCVWLVAS
+107 GPGWAIFCVWLFAS

-206 VALFARWVFE
+206 VSLAARSVFE

-229 AAVSPAVVPVC
+229 AAVSPAVV
-240 VKINQCVGDGDDAAA
+240 
-255 LVPSSGE
+255 
-262 EPASPRHR
+262 
-270 AGVASMA
+270 
-277 WRSTRRFSTS
+277 
-287 RIILISTQVVVG
+287 VVG
-299 LFDLHSRGYGVAKG
+299 MFDLHNRGYGVAKG

-341 GAGNL
+341 GAGNV

-420 AWRRRQPAWLA
+420 AWRRRRPAWLA

-438 LLDEEED
+438 LLREEAD

-464 REVGKKLNA
+464 REVGKKLDA
-473 IGRSDADDARKS
+473 IGRSDADDAHKS

-504 FGAIGTELNFHRM
+504 FGVIGTELNFHRM

-627 TSPIWS
+627 TSPIWPG
-633 RRRLAHLVGEARAE
+633 RRLAHLVGEARAE

-659 KIVDVI
+659 KIVDEI
-665 DEWSNPLIPKRPDTS
+665 DEQSQPVFKKRPDLS
-680 GNALKLMNSAKVKK
+680 GPAFKLMNSAKVKK
-694 RDLAAERRRKRWDE
+694 KDPAAERRRKRWDE

>member
-1 MEASGAEELEAGS
+1 MEASGAEQLEAGS

-107 GPGWAIFCVWLVAS
+107 GPGWAIFCVWLFAS

-229 AAVSPAVVPVC
+229 AAVSPAVV
-240 VKINQCVGDGDDAAA
+240 
-255 LVPSSGE
+255 
-262 EPASPRHR
+262 
-270 AGVASMA
+270 
-277 WRSTRRFSTS
+277 
-287 RIILISTQVVVG
+287 VVG

-341 GAGNL
+341 GAGNI

-618 EDDAADDAE
+618 EDEAADDAE

-633 RRRLAHLVGEARAE
+633 GRRLAHLVGEARAE

>member
-1 MEASGAEELEAGS
+1 MASEEHRIRERLWA
-14 PRRAEPASRLTME
+14 RAQVWREQ
-27 AKSGEGSPRRAEP
+27 
-40 ASPRRHSPWGFAKA
+40 HSPEKASAGCPTRRDLYHSPNLPRTTARPTPPAAPTPKKTPSPGFRDKPSGSLVRR
-54 LGVRDHEARF
+54 LGLGRIDDRG
-64 VPYDPWLE
+64 
-72 APPWELAGLAALSAL
+72 AGLGKKGKTAFAA
-87 AYGAACL
+87 AYRGGEISRWLRVDQNGSYPVVVFAAAAADV
-94 TPLAH
+94 PL
-99 GGLLAPRA
+99 
-107 GPGWAIFCVWLVAS
+107 
-121 ATGRALAWLGLP
+121 GRALPLCFEGLSERCH
-133 PLAGQLLGGA
+133 PLCL
-143 LARNSRAFR
+143 LARRGTLMLLAEHPERAQVPACVEIKVLRRVRAESSRR
-152 GAALTHAYKATIR
+152 
-165 AAGLGTIMTR
+165 
-175 SGLELDVGAIR
+175 
-186 RAGRVA
+186 
-192 ARLTVLPGVSEALA
+192 P
-206 VALFARWVFE
+206 
-216 LPFVLALALGFIL
+216 
-229 AAVSPAVVPVC
+229 
-240 VKINQCVGDGDDAAA
+240 
-255 LVPSSGE
+255 
-262 EPASPRHR
+262 PRHR
-270 AGVASMA
+270 RDAGSMA
-277 WRSTRRFSTS
+277 WRCRFLAPRPSQVGRVHPTHW
-287 RIILISTQVVVG
+287 LISTQVVG
-299 LFDLHSRGYGVAKG
+299 MFDLHDRGYGVAKG

-341 GAGNL
+341 GAGNV

-420 AWRRRQPAWLA
+420 AWRRRRPAWLA

-438 LLDEEED
+438 LLREEAD

-464 REVGKKLNA
+464 REVGKKLDA
-473 IGRSDADDARKS
+473 IGRSDADDAHKS

-504 FGAIGTELNFHRM
+504 FGVIGTELNFHRM

-627 TSPIWS
+627 TSPIWPG
-633 RRRLAHLVGEARAE
+633 RRLAHLVGEARAE

-659 KIVDVI
+659 KIVDAI
-665 DEWSNPLIPKRPDTS
+665 DESANPLIPKRPDTS
-680 GNALKLMNSAKVKK
+680 GNAFKLMHSAKVKK
-694 RDLAAERRRKRWDE
+694 KDPAAERRRKRWDE

>member
-1 MEASGAEELEAGS
+1 MEADGAEELEA
-14 PRRAEPASRLTME
+14 
-27 AKSGEGSPRRAEP
+27 GSPRRAEP

-107 GPGWAIFCVWLVAS
+107 GPGWAVFCVWLFAS

-229 AAVSPAVVPVC
+229 AAVSPAVV
-240 VKINQCVGDGDDAAA
+240 
-255 LVPSSGE
+255 
-262 EPASPRHR
+262 
-270 AGVASMA
+270 
-277 WRSTRRFSTS
+277 
-287 RIILISTQVVVG
+287 VVG

-341 GAGNL
+341 GAGNV

-464 REVGKKLNA
+464 REVGKKLDA
-473 IGRSDADDARKS
+473 IGRSDADDAHKS

-618 EDDAADDAE
+618 EDEAADDAE

-633 RRRLAHLVGEARAE
+633 GRRLAHLVGEARAE

>member
-1 MEASGAEELEAGS
+1 MEANGAEQLEAGI

-40 ASPRRHSPWGFAKA
+40 ASPRRHSPRRHSPWGFAKA

-107 GPGWAIFCVWLVAS
+107 GPGWAIFCVWLFAS

-175 SGLELDVGAIR
+175 SGLELDVGTIR

-206 VALFARWVFE
+206 VGVVGMFVFE
-216 LPFVLALALGFIL
+216 LSFVLALALGFIL
-229 AAVSPAVVPVC
+229 AAVSPAV
-240 VKINQCVGDGDDAAA
+240 
-255 LVPSSGE
+255 
-262 EPASPRHR
+262 
-270 AGVASMA
+270 
-277 WRSTRRFSTS
+277 
-287 RIILISTQVVVG
+287 VVVG

-341 GAGNL
+341 GAGNI

-618 EDDAADDAE
+618 EDEAADDAE

-633 RRRLAHLVGEARAE
+633 GRRLAHLVGEARAE